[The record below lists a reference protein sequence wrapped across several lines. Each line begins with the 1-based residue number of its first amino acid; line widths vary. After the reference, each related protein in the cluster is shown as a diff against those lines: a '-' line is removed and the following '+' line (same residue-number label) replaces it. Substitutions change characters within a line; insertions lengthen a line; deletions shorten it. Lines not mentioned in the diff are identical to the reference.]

1 MAVVVEAVEA
11 AVGSELIVEI
21 CTYRSPSEERRLFIA
36 GRFLMG
42 KTGGEEGQLD
52 QGKTEGATKQSWRKF
67 HPKFL
72 LSATQSFIG
81 TRLIDLK
88 KFLIRNIV
96 PVSVFLAFLSVG
108 SLYLL
113 QKLDT
118 LQYKEVPYSELL
130 KGIKNG
136 TVRRV
141 QFEEGEGSSSR
152 VLFSVAPSSR
162 SVRDALLGFLNW
174 CRSSRSVVG
183 SNGDNA
189 SMLQEML
196 GSAFKRMTKSNQ
208 EWQYSTRALEQ
219 YNSGLQK
226 LMEDYGVTYGSA
238 PPSVFITAW
247 NSLLELMLALFPMVI
262 GVWVS
267 AHIIGK
273 IVSGGKKNTARR
285 FEDKPMVKFEDV
297 EGVDAAKTELMEIVS
312 CLKGDTR
319 YKKVGAKVPRGVLL
333 SGPPGTGKTLL
344 ARAMA
349 GEVGVPFF
357 SVSASEF
364 IELYVGVGAARVRD
378 LFREARKNAPS
389 IIFIDEIDSV
399 GGQRTESSNSE
410 WHQTLNQLLTEMDGF
425 EVDKKMVVV
434 IAATNRPE
442 ALDPALCRPG
452 RFSRKVVVE
461 EPDEQGRSKIL
472 AVHMRGVPLAEDKTR
487 ICNDV
492 ASITQGLVG
501 ADLANIVNEAVLLAA
516 RR

>member
-1 MAVVVEAVEA
+1 MDALHFMVSSNILEDPY
-11 AVGSELIVEI
+11 L
-21 CTYRSPSEERRLFIA
+21 
-36 GRFLMG
+36 
-42 KTGGEEGQLD
+42 
-52 QGKTEGATKQSWRKF
+52 GANRGDL
-67 HPKFL
+67 HIL
-72 LSATQSFIG
+72 LS
-81 TRLIDLK
+81 
-88 KFLIRNIV
+88 IRGDA
-96 PVSVFLAFLSVG
+96 AFHRWK
-108 SLYLL
+108 
-113 QKLDT
+113 KLDT

-174 CRSSRSVVG
+174 CRSSRNVVG

-189 SMLQEML
+189 SMLQKMF

-208 EWQYSTRALEQ
+208 EWHYSTRTLEQ
-219 YNSGLQK
+219 YNNGLQK

-247 NSLLELMLALFPMVI
+247 NSLLELMSVLIPMAI
-262 GVWVS
+262 GAWVS
-267 AHIIGK
+267 AHFVGK

-357 SVSASEF
+357 S
-364 IELYVGVGAARVRD
+364 
-378 LFREARKNAPS
+378 
-389 IIFIDEIDSV
+389 
-399 GGQRTESSNSE
+399 
-410 WHQTLNQLLTEMDGF
+410 LLTEMDGF

-452 RFSRKVVVE
+452 RFSRKVAVG

-516 RR
+516 RRGGDSVSREDLISAVGRTKTKDGQLTYYI

>member
-1 MAVVVEAVEA
+1 
-11 AVGSELIVEI
+11 
-21 CTYRSPSEERRLFIA
+21 
-36 GRFLMG
+36 MG

-67 HPKFL
+67 RPKFL
-72 LSATQSFIG
+72 LSSTQ
-81 TRLIDLK
+81 
-88 KFLIRNIV
+88 
-96 PVSVFLAFLSVG
+96 VG

-136 TVRRV
+136 TVRRA
-141 QFEEGEGSSSR
+141 QFEEAEGSSSR
-152 VLFSVAPSSR
+152 FPV
-162 SVRDALLGFLNW
+162 VRKT
-174 CRSSRSVVG
+174 
-183 SNGDNA
+183 
-189 SMLQEML
+189 LQ
-196 GSAFKRMTKSNQ
+196 
-208 EWQYSTRALEQ
+208 
-219 YNSGLQK
+219 
-226 LMEDYGVTYGSA
+226 DV
-238 PPSVFITAW
+238 
-247 NSLLELMLALFPMVI
+247 
-262 GVWVS
+262 
-267 AHIIGK
+267 
-273 IVSGGKKNTARR
+273 

-349 GEVGVPFF
+349 GEAGVPFF
-357 SVSASEF
+357 S
-364 IELYVGVGAARVRD
+364 
-378 LFREARKNAPS
+378 
-389 IIFIDEIDSV
+389 
-399 GGQRTESSNSE
+399 
-410 WHQTLNQLLTEMDGF
+410 LLTEMDGF

-434 IAATNRPE
+434 IAATNRSE

-452 RFSRKVVVE
+452 RFSRKVAVG

-487 ICNDV
+487 
-492 ASITQGLVG
+492 

-516 RR
+516 RGGGDGVSREDLISAIERTKTKDEMDGFEVDKKMVVVIAATSKQEALDPALCRPGRFSRKVAVGEPDEQGRSMILAVHMRGVPLAEDKTLICNAVASIAQGLVGLADEALIPIVVYQAYNAKQLTVNRLDMDYIKEGIFEEHVRTKK